1 MKKLYTIFLLVCF
14 ALSVYAETEF
24 TFTSSA
30 DLNQEKD
37 GITVVLGQGSNTQN
51 APVFQNPF
59 YNNEYHPEMR
69 LYLDNTITISGE
81 NLTNIQ
87 MVFAKSRASNKDYAG
102 LSASVPELVSG
113 GIAEDAT
120 DWQVDTWTGNATQV
134 VFTLIGKG
142 QRQIQRIL
150 IDGEPIEINPIV
162 EVLPTEDDLDP
173 NYEYAEPT
181 EVAPKDTTVIKK
193 EYAFID
199 NNILVHCDLGSILK
213 AEEDSNPED
222 EEDDSHPAY
231 FNCNAEH
238 TITFTATQPM
248 KGVSIDG
255 YVRKAFNAT
264 CDHGTLQFLT
274 DPDFEMEGW
283 PALVI
288 LDINNTSVTLTCPKQ
303 FRCYGAQFYF
313 QENPDPLFEG
323 IEQTQST
330 TPAAKMLLDGQL
342 YIIKNGRTFT
352 ASGAEVK

>member
-37 GITVVLGQGSNTQN
+37 GITVTIAKGNGQKAPSATVDYQTQT
-51 APVFQNPF
+51 
-59 YNNEYHPEMR
+59 PEMR
-69 LYLDNTITISGE
+69 LYVGNTITVSSSQT
-81 NLTNIQ
+81 LTNIQ
-87 MVFAKSRASNKDYAG
+87 MVFSMASSAKAYTE
-102 LSASVPELVSG
+102 LSASTGTLVSG
-113 GIAEDAT
+113 GAST
-120 DWQVDTWTGNATQV
+120 DKTDLKVDSWTGSATQV
-134 VFTLIGKG
+134 VFTLTEPGK
-142 QRQIQRIL
+142 QRQIKRIL

-181 EVAPKDTTVIKK
+181 TVAPKDTTLWKK
-193 EYAFID
+193 EFAFID
-199 NNILVHCDLGSILK
+199 NNILVHCDMGSI
-213 AEEDSNPED
+213 NPATD
-222 EEDDSHPAY
+222 TTFAY

-330 TPAAKMLLDGQL
+330 TPAAKMLQNGQL
-342 YIIKNGRTFT
+342 YIIKNGRVYT
-352 ASGAEVK
+352 AEGTAVK

>member
-24 TFTSSA
+24 TFTSSE

-59 YNNEYHPEMR
+59 YNNESHPEMR
-69 LYLDNTITISGE
+69 LYLGNTITISGE

-231 FNCNAEH
+231 FNCNAGY
-238 TITFTATQPM
+238 TLTFTATQPI
-248 KGVSIDG
+248 KGISIDG
-255 YVRKAFNAT
+255 FVRKAFDAT
-264 CDHGTLQFLT
+264 CDKGEIQFLT
-274 DPDFEMEGW
+274 DPDRDMEGW

-288 LDINNTSVTLTCPKQ
+288 MDIDSTSVTLNCPKQ
-303 FRCYGAQFYF
+303 LRCYAVRVFF
-313 QENPDPLFEG
+313 EENPDPIEEG
-323 IEQTQST
+323 IDNISSEIKAQKVLQN
-330 TPAAKMLLDGQL
+330 GQL
-342 YIIKNGRTFT
+342 YIIKNGRVYT
-352 ASGAEVK
+352 AEGTAVK